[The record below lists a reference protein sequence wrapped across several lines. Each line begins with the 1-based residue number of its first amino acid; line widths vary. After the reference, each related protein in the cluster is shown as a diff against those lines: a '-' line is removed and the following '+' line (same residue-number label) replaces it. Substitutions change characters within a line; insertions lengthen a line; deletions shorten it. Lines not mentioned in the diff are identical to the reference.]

1 MFNFRILKS
10 LWMNLFT
17 PKNKKRPSERLPMA
31 LEIRKATGLHPW
43 PHLQDQSG
51 SKRMG
56 ALYGDKK
63 VKEAKH
69 PAIS

>member
-1 MFNFRILKS
+1 
-10 LWMNLFT
+10 
-17 PKNKKRPSERLPMA
+17 MA
-31 LEIRKATGLHPW
+31 LETRKAIGLHPW

-63 VKEAKH
+63 VKKAKH
-69 PAIS
+69 PAIA